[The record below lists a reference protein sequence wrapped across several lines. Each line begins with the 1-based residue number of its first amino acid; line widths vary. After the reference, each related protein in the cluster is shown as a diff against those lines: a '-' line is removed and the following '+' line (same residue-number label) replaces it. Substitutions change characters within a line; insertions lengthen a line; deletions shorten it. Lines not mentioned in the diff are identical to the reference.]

1 MLQRRYSYRARSME
15 VRGGHG
21 AVDFV
26 LVHKAIC
33 LIECTQLRAMLGY
46 AKASRCNL
54 RRRTS
59 GNQMNE
65 SDPAQQSE
73 IGTSRLASSGYIRFS
88 SSPTSLLYCLF
99 KKMGTNT
106 LCGHTSVA
114 TSRAQTCSLLKRGA
128 VCVLP
133 MSVPKDFSASKT
145 DRLRCHHLQAGR
157 FTAYYL
163 ALSTFS
169 CQKNVRRSCNEPF

>member
-1 MLQRRYSYRARSME
+1 MHTTARHAGIRKSVSMQSAQANEWEQDERVRSSTTERNWHLQTGFFGIHSLQQFANF
-15 VRGGHG
+15 
-21 AVDFV
+21 A
-26 LVHKAIC
+26 AI
-33 LIECTQLRAMLGY
+33 LSVQ
-46 AKASRCNL
+46 
-54 RRRTS
+54 
-59 GNQMNE
+59 
-65 SDPAQQSE
+65 
-73 IGTSRLASSGYIRFS
+73 
-88 SSPTSLLYCLF
+88 
-99 KKMGTNT
+99 KKGTNT
-106 LCGHTSVA
+106 RCGHTSVA